1 MIPKD
6 SMVATLS
13 DFQLWFANAGL
24 TVAHIKGFG
33 KGIGSYYDE
42 EAIKELGSYDAIAF
56 DGDPYEEDGFT
67 ALIPK
72 FLALAGRRIVIAFKT
87 WEDIVEMQ
95 SSYTNLKVLHRMII
109 VRVNIEKAMETITG
123 ENSSLGDMPQWAQQ
137 YYALGRVAI
146 KATGSMFVLCLGG
159 GSIAQNEAE
168 ANIKAGGSWVVFA
181 LSRGEKERFPSVM
194 DWAQKNHGHNVQFVR
209 GKDPHEQDGF
219 ATLAESTMSSRP
231 QLQESIM

>member
-1 MIPKD
+1 MLSLSAFQ
-6 SMVATLS
+6 SML
-13 DFQLWFANAGL
+13 AGAGW
-24 TVAHIKGFG
+24 TVAHIKGFD
-33 KGIGSYYDE
+33 KGMGSYYHE
-42 EAIKELGSYDAIAF
+42 EAIEKLGSYQAIAF
-56 DGDPYEEDGFT
+56 DGDNYEEDGFT

-72 FLALAGRRIVIAFKT
+72 FLALAADKVVIAFKLN
-87 WEDIVEMQ
+87 EEIDEMKR
-95 SSYTNLKVLHRMII
+95 SYASLDVLHRMTI
-109 VRVNIEKAMETITG
+109 VGVDTDKAMNMMTSETKR
-123 ENSSLGDMPQWAQQ
+123 LGDMPQWCLE

-194 DWAQKNHGHNVQFVR
+194 DWAQQNHGHNVQFVR